1 MRGLKSFLF
10 KYRYYLL
17 AFVLL
22 ELGAYFLA
30 SVNYNRNER
39 RYIGQKTQ
47 EFKIGLSAVTNQFEK
62 LATTVF
68 ELRINRPEVKEILKH
83 VPEGDVLKTDEVRK
97 QLQSLLQNSFIEMNR
112 ERIEF
117 LAFFSPDNRAFI
129 RFSDPS
135 LYGDDITDIR
145 SLIQRVNLKHEVA
158 SGFEIGLAS
167 AGYRCVFPLFDS
179 TRYLGCVEL
188 GIGWAGLREELK
200 DVFPYEFRFLINK
213 EQLIKKT
220 PFLKLD
226 YYIFS
231 DLSEE
236 YFYERH
242 ALEKMVSDTR
252 NSFVS
257 PENIVQF
264 NKLSKRTI
272 ESDLMDNNVFGVALR
287 IGKNDIL
294 AHYYP
299 LTGADSSLVAY
310 IVSYGN
316 DSAVL
321 GYRSDFRIIF
331 ILSSLGLMFLIV
343 LIAYVGESYRIIRLK
358 HDQLLESEKKLTELN
373 VSKDKFFSIIAHDL
387 RNPFHGLVGLS
398 QVLKEDYKVMDE
410 EKVQK
415 FHRLIYQSARQGY
428 QLVLNLLEWT
438 RIQTGRIAFNPEK
451 VNISRVADENIEL
464 LRNQAESK
472 QIEIV
477 SKMERPYYC
486 YADYNMIS
494 TVIRNLLSNA
504 IKFSEK
510 EGQVSIESRYKAGN
524 LEILIKD
531 QGIGMDKETIDS
543 LFKIEST
550 RSVEGT
556 GGEQG
561 TGLGLILSHE
571 FIERNHGSIEVQSKP
586 GKGSTFIV
594 RLPIA

>member
-1 MRGLKSFLF
+1 MLVFI
-10 KYRYYLL
+10 
-17 AFVLL
+17 LL
-22 ELGAYFLA
+22 ELTAYYLA
-30 SVNYNRNER
+30 SVNYNQNEKK
-39 RYIGQKTQ
+39 YIGQKTQ
-47 EFKIGLSAVTNQFEK
+47 EFKIGLNAVTNQFEK
-62 LATTVF
+62 LASTVF
-68 ELRINRPEVKEILKH
+68 ELRVNRPDVKTLLKQI
-83 VPEGDVLKTDEVRK
+83 PEGDVLKNDEIRK
-97 QLQSLLQNSFIEMNR
+97 ALLGLLQNSFIEMNR
-112 ERIEF
+112 EHIEF
-117 LAFFSPDNRAFI
+117 LAFFLPDNHAFL

-135 LYGDDITDIR
+135 LYGDDISDIR
-145 SLIQRVNLKHEVA
+145 SLIQNVNQKQEAASSFEV
-158 SGFEIGLAS
+158 GLAS

-200 DVFPYEFRFLINK
+200 DIFPYEFRFLINK

-242 ALEKMVSDTR
+242 ALEKMVLDTR
-252 NSFVS
+252 HSFVS
-257 PENIVQF
+257 PRNIVQF

-272 ESDLMDNNVFGVALR
+272 ESDLMDKNTFGVALR
-287 IGKNDIL
+287 INQNDIL

-299 LTGADSSLVAY
+299 LKGADGSLVAY
-310 IVSYGN
+310 IVSYGK

-331 ILSSLGLMFLIV
+331 ILSSLGLMFLII
-343 LIAYVGESYRIIRLK
+343 LIAYSRESYRIIRLK
-358 HDQLLESEKKLTELN
+358 HDQLLESEKKLTDLN
-373 VSKDKFFSIIAHDL
+373 NSKDKFFSIIAHDL

-410 EKVQK
+410 EKIQK
-415 FHRLIYQSARQGY
+415 FHRLIYQSAKQGY

-438 RIQTGRIAFNPEK
+438 RIQTGRITYNPEK
-451 VNISRVADENIEL
+451 VNISRMADENIDL
-464 LRNQAESK
+464 LRNQAEAK
-472 QIEIV
+472 QVEIKN
-477 SKMERPYYC
+477 KMDRPYYC
-486 YADYNMIS
+486 YADYNMLS

-510 EGQVSIESRYKAGN
+510 DGTVYIESHYKAGN
-524 LEILIKD
+524 LEIVVKD
-531 QGIGMDKETIDS
+531 EGIGMDEETIDS

-550 RSVEGT
+550 RSVDGT

-561 TGLGLILSHE
+561 TGLGLILSYE
-571 FIERNHGSIEVQSKP
+571 FVERNNGSIQVKSKL

-594 RLPIA
+594 RLPVA